1 MNEPTRLILVYAA
14 SDLRM
19 AEMAI
24 QDNPIL
30 LAHQVYWHCQQ
41 AAEKAMK
48 AALYSRE
55 LQPTKTHALLSL
67 LKWLTELDP
76 AWAPWK
82 EDCLFLMEYGAGA
95 NYPDALHVPSY
106 TSEMLER
113 AQGIVAFTRTWIDG
127 AT

>member
-1 MNEPTRLILVYAA
+1 MNEPARQFLRYAA

-24 QDNPIL
+24 EDDPLAQ
-30 LAHQVYWHCQQ
+30 AHQVYWHCQQ
-41 AAEKAMK
+41 AAEKALK

-55 LQPTKTHALLSL
+55 LQPTKTHALLAL

-76 AWAPWK
+76 SWARWK
-82 EDCLFLMEYGAGA
+82 DDCLFLMEYGAGA

-113 AQGIVAFTRTWIDG
+113 AQGIVAFARAWIDAG
-127 AT
+127 E